1 MTQKNKRLRNV
12 RNGILSVLTA
22 LAGCA
27 GIFCLLPRKL
37 SYAAIFAVL
46 AAAFLALGGSAMAAL
61 QKEKCR
67 SPVCLALTVLSLIHI

>member
-27 GIFCLLPRKL
+27 GILCLLPRKL
-37 SYAAIFAVL
+37 SYAATFAVL
-46 AAAFLALGGSAMAAL
+46 AAGFLARGGSALAAL
-61 QKEKCR
+61 QK
-67 SPVCLALTVLSLIHI
+67 

>member
-27 GIFCLLPRKL
+27 GILCLLPRKL
-37 SYAAIFAVL
+37 SRTSIANT
-46 AAAFLALGGSAMAAL
+46 SAGFSSA
-61 QKEKCR
+61 
-67 SPVCLALTVLSLIHI
+67 

>member
-27 GIFCLLPRKL
+27 GILCLLPRKL
-37 SYAAIFAVL
+37 SYAATFAVL
-46 AAAFLALGGSAMAAL
+46 AAAFLALGGSGEGVRH
-61 QKEKCR
+61 KEKLG
-67 SPVCLALTVLSLIHI
+67 SPG

>member
-37 SYAAIFAVL
+37 SYAVIFAVL
-46 AAAFLALGGSAMAAL
+46 AAAFLGLVLRGMSGL
-61 QKEKCR
+61 VKE
-67 SPVCLALTVLSLIHI
+67 

>member
-1 MTQKNKRLRNV
+1 MTQKNRRLRNV

-37 SYAAIFAVL
+37 SYAATFAVL
-46 AAAFLALGGSAMAAL
+46 AAAFWRWAEA
-61 QKEKCR
+61 
-67 SPVCLALTVLSLIHI
+67 